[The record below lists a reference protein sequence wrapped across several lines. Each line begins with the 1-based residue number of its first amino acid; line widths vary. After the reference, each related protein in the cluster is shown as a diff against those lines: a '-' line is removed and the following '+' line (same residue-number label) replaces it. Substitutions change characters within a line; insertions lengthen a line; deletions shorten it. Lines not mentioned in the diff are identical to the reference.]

1 MTIEEESLLID
12 VSGDLIRVEVGVEVD
27 LEDFVG

>member
-12 VSGDLIRVEVGVEVD
+12 VSGDLIRVEVGVEAD
-27 LEDFVG
+27 LEDFAG